1 MKNKLINIIN
11 SYDKNRPINDFNLL
25 LTINNYLS
33 LDETTITKV
42 DNIANCIRVSLKH
55 DYDTLGLVFYNYG
68 DMGITLPLSGLFI
81 IKGDDSNISYDDIKN
96 LLVNKE
102 TIK

>member
-1 MKNKLINIIN
+1 MKNKLISIIG
-11 SYDKNRPINDFNLL
+11 SYTKNRPINDFNLL

-55 DYDTLGLVFYNYG
+55 DYDTLELVFYNDG
-68 DMGITLPLSGLFI
+68 SLWLTLPLSGSFI
-81 IKGDDSNISYDDIKN
+81 IKGDDSNMSYDDIRS
-96 LLVNKE
+96 LLVDKD
-102 TIK
+102 TAK